1 MPSSGIMRTLFCVPI
16 MTLIAAL
23 SILLVFGHV
32 LGRLSER
39 LGQPALLGHMVAGVV
54 VGPSVLNWIH
64 GTPQLA
70 AIADIAVLFVVVTA
84 GLEMRLQHV
93 LDAFRG
99 RGAFAL
105 LLGFMIP
112 ALAAASLAYSF
123 DLKLIPSIVVTLCV
137 SVTALPVA
145 LRILDGFGLLDTR
158 VARVAISGA
167 LLSDL
172 IVLLVL
178 GVAIAM
184 SQPSDQPDLWPIVG
198 ASIAKLGVL
207 LAIVGAC
214 HWICLRLSKRNSNT
228 ASPLRQPSVD
238 TVLIL
243 TLVFMFALGAVA
255 ELLGFHFAI
264 GVFLASLMVTK
275 DLISDA
281 RFQSLEKTCELITVS
296 LFGPIFLAY
305 QGVQFELATLTNL
318 TLVLGVVAVAVA
330 SKLVGGYAA
339 ARLAHVPPFESVG
352 IAIVMNARGVMEMVV
367 ASIAYR
373 AGLIDREIFS
383 ALIVMGIATTVLTPI
398 MLKRWMANPKFA
410 TIVRD

>member
-1 MPSSGIMRTLFCVPI
+1 

-23 SILLVFGHV
+23 SLLLVVGHV

-54 VGPSVLNWIH
+54 VGPSVLNWVH

-70 AIADIAVLFVVVTA
+70 AVADISVLFVVVTA

-112 ALAAASLAYSF
+112 AVCAAALAYSF
-123 DLKLIPSIVVTLCV
+123 ELTLIPAIVVTLCV

-145 LRILDGFGLLDTR
+145 LRILDGFKLLDTR
-158 VARVAISGA
+158 VAQVAISGA
-167 LLSDL
+167 LLSDV
-172 IVLLVL
+172 IILLVL

-184 SQPSDQPDLWPIVG
+184 SQPSNHADVWTTM
-198 ASIAKLGVL
+198 SISVIKLIAL

-214 HWICLRLSKRNSNT
+214 HWVCLRLSKRKT
-228 ASPLRQPSVD
+228 KTPAPVKQPAD

-243 TLVFMFALGAVA
+243 TLIFMFALGAVA
-255 ELLGFHFAI
+255 EALGFHFAI

-275 DLISDA
+275 DLINDV
-281 RFQSLEKTCELITVS
+281 RFESLEKTCELITVS

-305 QGVQFELATLTNL
+305 QGVQFELATLANL
-318 TLVLGVVAVAVA
+318 TLVLGIIAVAVV
-330 SKLVGGYAA
+330 SKLIGGYAA
-339 ARLAHVPPFESVG
+339 ARLTHVPHFESVG
-352 IAIVMNARGVMEMVV
+352 VAIVMNARGVMEMVV
-367 ASIAYR
+367 ASIANR

-398 MLKRWMANPKFA
+398 MLKRWMASPKFA
-410 TIVRD
+410 TIVRGQ